1 MNSFTRST
9 VSCLLMAAL
18 LTLAVPP
25 LPRSE
30 AAAAPASQ
38 QSRMER
44 WRRRGEHQNRWRL
57 KSGTGKVKTGPEVA
71 SRVRKLKEE
80 YGGVRAAFRA
90 FERKGRTPKIDDA
103 MAVAGQ
109 FTLPTE
115 GGESASVKGA
125 GGLFRKASFSRQDQT
140 VVSDSTFELILVPA
154 VETPDEWQ
162 GSAICTMY
170 DGYGNIQAQFT
181 ANIVSVP
188 NSESNPMI
196 VFEARYGSD
205 TPMYFAHE
213 PGMFTG
219 FHFGT
224 LIRDHQSLYGE
235 PPPLNIEDWQFISDE
250 QRDYYYGMY
259 PEQQSYDSG
268 DGPAPVLQMARRGGA
283 VFRQAR
289 FQVRSDRN
297 WNRGQLQPC
306 NAMDGRG
313 VQMVPAGTCGPGGFP
328 VPPTVT
334 RYFVFV
340 AAGCS
345 AMTFCR
351 ADPRCRLATCGGA
364 ALSNLP
370 VLFGF

>member
-1 MNSFTRST
+1 MNSFARST
-9 VSCLLMAAL
+9 VCFVLMVAL
-18 LTLAVPP
+18 LALAAPP
-25 LPRSE
+25 LPRFE
-30 AAAAPASQ
+30 ADAAQPSQ
-38 QSRMER
+38 NRIER

-57 KSGTGKVKTGPEVA
+57 KGDTGKVKTGPEVA
-71 SRVRKLKEE
+71 ARVRKLKEE

-90 FERKGRTPKIDDA
+90 FERKGRTPKIDE
-103 MAVAGQ
+103 AVAVVGQ
-109 FTLPTE
+109 FTP
-115 GGESASVKGA
+115 SAEAASAAGVNGA
-125 GGLFRKASFSRQDQT
+125 GGLFRKASFRRQDQT
-140 VVSDSTFELILVPA
+140 VFSDSTFELILVPA

-170 DGYGNIQAQFT
+170 DEYGNIQAQFT

-188 NSESNPMI
+188 NSENNPMI
-196 VFEARYGSD
+196 VYEARYGHD

-224 LIRDHQSLYGE
+224 LIRDHQPLYGE

-259 PEQQSYDSG
+259 PEQQSYDRG
-268 DGPAPVLQMARRGGA
+268 EGPTPMLIARRGGA
-283 VFRQAR
+283 VFRPAN

-297 WNRGQLQPC
+297 WYRGEMQPC

-313 VQMVPAGTCGPGGFP
+313 VRMVPAGTCGSGSFP

-334 RYFVFV
+334 SYLVRV
-340 AAGCS
+340 AASCGT
-345 AMTFCR
+345 MVFCR
-351 ADPRCRLATCGGA
+351 ADPRCRLVACGTGA
-364 ALSNLP
+364 ISNLP